1 MTHHA
6 PPSPAPGGAD
16 PGHQVARLREV
27 LLLVSSLADA
37 PVAPPE
43 AALDEAAR
51 ISAAYD
57 RAPPIAQRRFDTL
70 AAEAATWAAA
80 GVEALTAVSAR
91 PASPAAA
98 ARLARAIERAL
109 EELAGLLPQA
119 G

>member
-6 PPSPAPGGAD
+6 PPSPAPGSAD
-16 PGHQVARLREV
+16 PGHQTARLREV
-27 LLLVSSLADA
+27 LRLVAALADL
-37 PVAPPE
+37 PVQAPE

-80 GVEALTAVSAR
+80 GVEALTAAGAR

-98 ARLARAIERAL
+98 ARLARGIEQAL
-109 EELAGLLPQA
+109 DELAALLPQE